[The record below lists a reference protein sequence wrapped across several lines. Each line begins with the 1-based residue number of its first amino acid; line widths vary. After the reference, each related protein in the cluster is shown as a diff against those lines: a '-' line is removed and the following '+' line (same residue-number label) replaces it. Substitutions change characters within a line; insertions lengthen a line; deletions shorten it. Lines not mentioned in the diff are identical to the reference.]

1 MYHKRDYYDVLGV
14 TRNAGEQELKS
25 AYRKLAMQHHPDRN
39 PDSKGASEEKFKEIT
54 EAYSVLADP
63 QKRSAYDRYGH
74 DAFSTGGGGY
84 SPDFSST
91 VFSDFEDLF
100 GDFFGFGDIFGRGRA
115 QRSRAQRGA
124 DLRYDLEIGFEEAA
138 TGLDTKI
145 KIPRWENCA
154 SCNGRGA
161 KKGSEPVICSA
172 CGGRGQVRTQQG
184 FFTIA
189 RTCPQCSGV
198 GQVIREACPD
208 CRGEGRL
215 RKEKILSLKIPSG
228 VDDGTRLR
236 VSGEG
241 EAGYQGGSPGDLYVV
256 LKVHEHP
263 YLLRQGSDLYCTIPI
278 SIVQAAL
285 GAEIKVSTLRGQ
297 ERLRVPEG
305 TQSGSVFRMRGKGF
319 PSLDGR
325 GPGDLF
331 VSVHVVVPKNLNREQ
346 RRLLETL
353 EHAVRVEN
361 KPLDRHAAEKVRE
374 SHE

>member
-1 MYHKRDYYDVLGV
+1 MSHKRDYYDVLGV

-39 PDSKGASEEKFKEIT
+39 PETKEEAEERFKEIT

-74 DAFSTGGGGY
+74 AAFSTGSGY

-100 GDFFGFGDIFGRGRA
+100 GEFFGFGDIFGRGRA
-115 QRSRAQRGA
+115 QRGRAQRGA

-172 CGGRGQVRTQQG
+172 CGGRGQIRTQQG

-263 YLLRQGSDLYCTIPI
+263 FFLRQGSDLYCTIPI

-285 GAEIKVSTLRGQ
+285 GAEIKVSTLRGP
-297 ERLRVPEG
+297 ERLRIPEG
-305 TQSGSVFRMRGKGF
+305 TQSGSVFRLRGKGF

-353 EHAVRVEN
+353 EHAVRIEN